1 MFFIDEMKNM
11 TLYKKPFFLPIN
23 EENKRKG
30 AATFLLTPDY
40 NSSNKVMNLP
50 YIIKR
55 YYSGYYI
62 EKDITY
68 YINQENAWERPY
80 EDHMVLNESDKLND
94 KGEKVPDKCTEC
106 GSDIKVFLKGE
117 PVYLCSKC
125 NKYYGT
131 VPFKKE
137 SADIL
142 NEDKLSTKERNEL
155 KDSDFGLPEQRKFP
169 MHDKAHVIAAIQ
181 YFNTVDNINDEAE
194 LAKNIIKKMKKFSM
208 SADDIIFGKNNKIRK
223 YIDDNGEYKGPV
235 NERGDN

>member
-1 MFFIDEMKNM
+1 MIFVDELKNM

-23 EENKRKG
+23 EDNKRKG

-55 YYSGYYI
+55 YYEGYYI

-68 YINQENAWERPY
+68 FINQENALERPY
-80 EDHMVLNESDKLND
+80 EDNMVLNESDKIND
-94 KGEKVPDKCTEC
+94 KGEKVPEECTEC
-106 GSDIKVFLKGE
+106 GSKIGVFFKGE
-117 PVYLCSKC
+117 PVYLCTKC

-142 NEDKLSTKERNEL
+142 NEFPKCTLRCSLMSKYKVKGIDCRVDCDQYKKRILNE
-155 KDSDFGLPEQRKFP
+155 E
-169 MHDKAHVIAAIQ
+169 V
-181 YFNTVDNINDEAE
+181 
-194 LAKNIIKKMKKFSM
+194 
-208 SADDIIFGKNNKIRK
+208 
-223 YIDDNGEYKGPV
+223 
-235 NERGDN
+235 

>member
-1 MFFIDEMKNM
+1 MIFVDELKNM

-23 EENKRKG
+23 EDNKRKG

-55 YYSGYYI
+55 YYDGYYI

-68 YINQENAWERPY
+68 FINQENALERPY
-80 EDHMVLNESDKLND
+80 EDHMVLNESDKVND
-94 KGEKVPDKCTEC
+94 KGEKIPDKCTEC

-131 VPFKKE
+131 VPFKNESVELPKCTLRCSLMNKYKE
-137 SADIL
+137 EGIDCRLDCAQYNKRIL
-142 NEDKLSTKERNEL
+142 NEE
-155 KDSDFGLPEQRKFP
+155 
-169 MHDKAHVIAAIQ
+169 V
-181 YFNTVDNINDEAE
+181 
-194 LAKNIIKKMKKFSM
+194 
-208 SADDIIFGKNNKIRK
+208 
-223 YIDDNGEYKGPV
+223 
-235 NERGDN
+235 